1 MQNNSAKRQ
10 RTCAKKPLTFKG
22 RPVPL
27 KRRPLQ
33 PKTRV
38 ESKVKNKNPQRQRLR
53 QEAENGDVI
62 VLGANHMPHPKGQE
76 EEDVVEDVVEL
87 VEDPLPRSKSEAAA
101 QLYTCRNK
109 NQIIFL

>member
-10 RTCAKKPLTFKG
+10 RTCAKKPLTFKD
-22 RPVPL
+22 RPVRL
-27 KRRPLQ
+27 KRRLLQ

-38 ESKVKNKNPQRQRLR
+38 ESEVKNKNPQRLR

-62 VLGANHMPHPKGQE
+62 VLGASHMPHPKGQE